1 MHPTVAAFFDA
12 QTSSMSYIVSEPD
25 GPAAVVIDPVLNYD
39 ARSGRTS
46 TASADEILAH
56 VRDKG
61 LQVAWIL
68 ETHTHADHMTA
79 MAHLKKALGA
89 KTGIGRDVAKVQGN
103 FVRLY
108 GIGGE
113 VATDGSQFDHLF
125 ADGETFK
132 VGAMEGRVLA
142 TPGHTPGCVTYVI
155 GDAAFIGDT
164 MFMPDSG
171 TARCDFPE
179 GDARTLYRS
188 IRRILDLP
196 GSTRLF
202 VCHDYQPDG
211 RELAYEA
218 TVAEHRR
225 ANVHI
230 RDGIDEAAFVAMRTA
245 RDATLSAPALILPAV
260 QVNIRA
266 GEFPA
271 PDKNGTS
278 YLKIPL
284 NMF

>member
-89 KTGIGRDVAKVQGN
+89 KTGIGRVVAKVQGN

-142 TPGHTPGCVTYVI
+142 TPGHTPGCVTYVF

-179 GDARTLYRS
+179 GDAATLYRS

-230 RDGIDEAAFVAMRTA
+230 KDGIDEAAFVAMRTE

-284 NMF
+284 NTF